1 MKIFFKIVVLLAV
14 LTSLIQGKDLNI
26 NEVEKKAKS
35 ENKQMMFFFHIP
47 SCPYCER
54 MLKENF
60 NDKETLSEIKKDF
73 VFVDIFTGNEGV
85 ITYKDFK
92 GSSKEFAKKM
102 KVFTY
107 PTTQFRSAS
116 SKLIHEARGYRN
128 TNEYLTEIKYIA
140 SRAYKRTDLET
151 FSDDLEFAKD
161 D

>member
-1 MKIFFKIVVLLAV
+1 MKIFFKLAVLLAF
-14 LTSLIQGKDLNI
+14 LTSLVQGSDLNI

-47 SCPYCER
+47 GCPYCER

-60 NDKETLSEIKKDF
+60 KDKETLSEIKKDF
-73 VFVDIFTGNEGV
+73 VFVDIYTGDKGEV
-85 ITYKDFK
+85 VYKDFK
-92 GSSKEFAKKM
+92 GSKKEFAKKM

-116 SKLIHEARGYRN
+116 SKIIHEARGYRN
-128 TNEYLTEIKYIA
+128 TDEYLTEIKYIA

-151 FSDDLEFAKD
+151 FAEDLEFAKD